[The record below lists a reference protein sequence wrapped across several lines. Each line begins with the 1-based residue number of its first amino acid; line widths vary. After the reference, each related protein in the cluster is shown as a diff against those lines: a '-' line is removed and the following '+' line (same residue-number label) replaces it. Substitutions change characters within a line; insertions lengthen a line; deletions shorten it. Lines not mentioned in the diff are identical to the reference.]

1 MIEAKNIE
9 GKYLSYQG
17 RPLVRQENE
26 LFLGDLS
33 KDYVYMLI
41 MSYKDNDK
49 KDTKIADKVMVQLS
63 HGTDPKPEKQTMADG
78 LSDALD
84 TGMAWLERCSS
95 K

>member
-49 KDTKIADKVMVQLS
+49 KDTKIADKVMVQLF
-63 HGTDPKPEKQTMADG
+63 HGADAKPEKQTMADG

-84 TGMAWLERCSS
+84 TGMAWPERCSS